1 MASMFRSSL
10 RTALRPASASTSS
23 ALASTSKLRLPS
35 LRFNSTSTTSTA
47 SLEAEAAPTEVQDG
61 ATAVRYSYFVP
72 RVGKTLDSLPVY
84 TDVRNGGTRTMTEVR
99 KIQGSVQD
107 LKLDLEVFLADTYAP
122 TYPDSP
128 LSVNKKPLR
137 PKPGRKLVASVANPT
152 YIQPVAQGKVTNA
165 GKLKIRGNRVHEV
178 KAFLESRGF

>member
-1 MASMFRSSL
+1 MALMFRSSL
-10 RTALRPASASTSS
+10 RTALRPASTSASSSS
-23 ALASTSKLRLPS
+23 ALASSSKLRLPS
-35 LRFNSTSTTSTA
+35 LRFNSTSTTP
-47 SLEAEAAPTEVQDG
+47 LETEAAPTEVQDE